1 MVRTK
6 SHPFFLL
13 LLLSCFALSVYGA
26 ENDEKANDIV
36 SVIKYGVKNNGS
48 VIGPELNELV
58 RNSYGKTLYFP
69 AGVYNLSEAIV
80 LPFDYTKNVNIV
92 FDKNALIKSDSPLEA
107 LLKIGY
113 SEMSTPDVTHRRFS
127 YIEGGMFD
135 CSNVDNG
142 ILVNGLKQLVSLKS
156 ISLFKGR
163 KTHIRIQVT
172 DDFRG
177 TGSSDTK
184 IDNVTI
190 QGISSNEEVYGIYID
205 HSCCD
210 CKISNTF
217 IYGTKYGL
225 VTKSAGHI
233 LNNVH
238 ILSMNTTGGA
248 DRGAENF
255 RHTEGIRIETDGFFI
270 LNEIY
275 FDTLD
280 KSVIIAADKNPT
292 LMMDKNIFY
301 SYLKDF
307 GTSFIYKDHGSLSPF
322 QVKISNSIIEVAK
335 EGYKIFDVNPAV
347 IGKDVEGNFSFVN
360 GAIRSSQL
368 LSPFDPSLLQRV
380 RGRYSDAMFVPGEC
394 TLDSKWY
401 VLGTLLASHSHNL
414 LRIDLSKDCA
424 VELDLSFDK
433 GQVSLMSSKLVGKS
447 SSISFQIGYIVK
459 GEYAVLAVRQNRGII
474 YPVVNDLLG
483 NGSFMSTPSKK
494 KCYSLEE
501 YGVTENPVLIIN
513 K

>member
-6 SHPFFLL
+6 FHPFFFLL
-13 LLLSCFALSVYGA
+13 FFSCFACAAYGM

-48 VIGPELNELV
+48 IIGSELNELV
-58 RNSYGKTLYFP
+58 KNSYGKTIYFP
-69 AGVYNLSEAIV
+69 AGVYNLSEAII

-92 FDKNALIKSDSPLEA
+92 FDKNALIKSDSHLEA

-163 KTHIRIQVT
+163 KTHIRIQVS

-184 IDNVTI
+184 IENITI

-238 ILSMNTTGGA
+238 ILSMKTTGGV
-248 DRGAENF
+248 DLGTENF
-255 RHTEGIRIETDGFFI
+255 RHTEGIRIETDGFFV

-275 FDTLD
+275 FDTID

-301 SYLKDF
+301 SYLKNF
-307 GTSFIYKDHGSLSPF
+307 GTSFIYKDHSSVSSF

-335 EGYKIFDVNPAV
+335 EGYKIFDVNPVV
-347 IGKDVEGNFSFVN
+347 IENDVEGNFSFVN
-360 GAIRSSQL
+360 NAIRSPQL
-368 LSPFDPSLLQRV
+368 LNPFDLSLMQRV
-380 RGRYSDAMFVPGEC
+380 KGKYSDALFSPGKYVSE
-394 TLDSKWY
+394 SQWY
-401 VLGTLLASHSHNL
+401 ALGASLSSYIPTR
-414 LRIDLSKDCA
+414 LRIDLSPDCV
-424 VELDLSFDK
+424 VELDLLFEKNQKIKIDCKLIKNS
-433 GQVSLMSSKLVGKS
+433 GSL
-447 SSISFQIGYIVK
+447 SFQIGYVIKDEYCILFINPQK
-459 GEYAVLAVRQNRGII
+459 GDI
-474 YPVVNDLLG
+474 YPIVHDLSQS
-483 NGSFMSTPSKK
+483 GSFLSTPSKL
-494 KCYSLEE
+494 KCYTAKD
-501 YGVTENPVLIIN
+501 YGVTEKPVLILE